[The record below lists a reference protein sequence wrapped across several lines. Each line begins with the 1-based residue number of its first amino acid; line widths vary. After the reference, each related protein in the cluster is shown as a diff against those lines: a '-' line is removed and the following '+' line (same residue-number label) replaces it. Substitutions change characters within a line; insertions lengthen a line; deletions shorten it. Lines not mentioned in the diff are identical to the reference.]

1 LNLENKNNIPSKFG
15 NPNIFGL
22 SAFGFSLFLLGM
34 ELVVTKKIAG
44 AVLYAV
50 LFAGVLEFIAGMWM
64 IGKGES
70 YLASILSV
78 FGGWLI
84 GLFLLMTQ
92 GKTLGVF
99 NPISFG
105 WYILAIEPPLVM
117 LAIPAFKFRKNILI
131 CAFVSLFLL
140 VAFMGAGLILGNQGM
155 EFLAGIFAFISAVF
169 IWWLLWHNI
178 HELMHN

>member
-1 LNLENKNNIPSKFG
+1 LENKNNISTKYG

-22 SAFGFSLFLLGM
+22 SAFGFSLFILGM
-34 ELVVTKKIAG
+34 KLVVSKELAG
-44 AVLYAV
+44 AALYAV
-50 LFAGVLEFIAGMWM
+50 LFAGVMEFIAGMWM
-64 IGKGES
+64 IAKGET
-70 YLASILSV
+70 YLANILTV

-84 GLFLLMTQ
+84 GMFLMMTQ

-99 NPISFG
+99 NPMAFG

-131 CAFVSLFLL
+131 CAFVSLFAL
-140 VAFMGAGLILGNQGM
+140 VAFLGGGLILENSGM
-155 EFLAGIFAFISAVF
+155 EVLAGIFSFISAFF

-178 HELMHN
+178 HELMHE

>member
-1 LNLENKNNIPSKFG
+1 MENKNCVSTNFG

-34 ELVVTKKIAG
+34 ELVVSKALAG
-44 AVLYAV
+44 AALYGV

-64 IGKGES
+64 ISKGES
-70 YLASILSV
+70 YLANILAV

-84 GLFLLMTQ
+84 GLFFLMTQ
-92 GKTLGVF
+92 GKSLGVF
-99 NPISFG
+99 NPAAFG

-117 LAIPAFKFRKNILI
+117 LAIPAIKFRKKVLI
-131 CAFVSLFLL
+131 AAFVSLFIL
-140 VAFMGAGLILGNQGM
+140 VAFLGGGFILGNQGM
-155 EFLAGIFAFISAVF
+155 EFIAGIFSFISAFF

-178 HELMHN
+178 HELMH

>member
-1 LNLENKNNIPSKFG
+1 LENKSNVSTNFG

-34 ELVVTKKIAG
+34 ELVVSKQISG
-44 AVLYAV
+44 AALYGV

-64 IGKGES
+64 ISKGES
-70 YLASILSV
+70 YLANILAV

-92 GKTLGVF
+92 GKSLGVF
-99 NPISFG
+99 NPTSFG
-105 WYILAIEPPLVM
+105 WYILAIEPPLIM

-131 CAFVSLFLL
+131 CAFVSLFIL
-140 VAFMGAGLILGNQGM
+140 VAFLGAGFIAGNQVM
-155 EFLAGIFAFISAVF
+155 EFIAGIFAFISAIF

-178 HELMHN
+178 HELMHQ

>member
-1 LNLENKNNIPSKFG
+1 LENKNNVTSNFG

-34 ELVVTKKIAG
+34 ELVVSKEMAG
-44 AVLYAV
+44 GALYGV

-64 IGKGES
+64 ISKGES
-70 YLASILSV
+70 YLASIMAV

-99 NPISFG
+99 NAQAMG
-105 WYILAIEPPLVM
+105 WYILAILPPLVM
-117 LAIPAFKFRKNILI
+117 LAMPAIRMKKKVLI
-131 CAFVSLFLL
+131 AAFASLFFL
-140 VAFMGAGLILGNQGM
+140 VVFLGAGLILKNQGM
-155 EFLAGIFAFISAVF
+155 EFVAGLLSFCSAIF

-178 HELMHN
+178 HELMH